1 LIKKRGAFYWL
12 DVWCGKKRIRRSL
25 GTSEHSLAIA
35 RANEITRELREKAK
49 HPTTGLRDFAAR
61 YLEWARETK
70 PTSWPAEKLRL
81 DRMLGLFDELKV
93 TRLEDVTPYHIEQIR
108 SRLKSRVI
116 VKGDVSRDVDRSKAT
131 TNRYLQ
137 VLRGMFYRAIDWEV
151 ISGPNPLRKVKFA
164 REGAKIRPLTED
176 EIGKIL
182 EAAKAIS
189 AKPESPVQRVIYDL
203 FVFVLNT
210 GLRRSEALGLQWNDV
225 RGADVHIIGKG
236 SKLRAVPLNATA
248 LEVLH
253 RQPRAGPYVF
263 DVPNRT
269 SGSLLRRTME
279 AIAKRTGVRAGLH
292 LFRHAFATHLLAA
305 GVDIVT
311 ISEILG
317 HSRTMVSLL
326 YSHSDPERKR
336 RAVDIL
342 SDTRRMDS

>member
-1 LIKKRGAFYWL
+1 MIKKRGAFYWL
-12 DVWCGKKRIRRSL
+12 DAWAGGHRIRRSL

-70 PTSWPAEKLRL
+70 PASWPAEKLRL
-81 DRMLGLFDELKV
+81 ERMLGLFDDLKV

-116 VKGDVSRDVDRSKAT
+116 VKGDVARDVDRSKAT

-151 ISGPNPLRKVKFA
+151 IPGPNPLRKVKFA

-182 EAAKAIS
+182 AAARAIS
-189 AKPESPVQRVIYDL
+189 MKPESPVQRVIYDL
-203 FVFVLNT
+203 LILILNT
-210 GLRRSEALGLQWNDV
+210 GLRRSEALGLQWDDV
-225 RGADVHIIGKG
+225 RGAEARIIGKG
-236 SKLRAVPLNATA
+236 SKLRAVPLNATV

-279 AIAKRTGVRAGLH
+279 TIEKRTGVHAGLH
-292 LFRHAFATHLLAA
+292 LFRHAFATHLLTA

-317 HSRTMVSLL
+317 HSRTTVSLL

-336 RAVDIL
+336 RAVDTL
-342 SDTRRMDS
+342 PDT